1 MLRGLGTTQ
10 GKKHMRLAASSPTH
24 SVCMTCWAMCL
35 NGVRIGQAIATIR
48 TLIVSLTHLGHRQ
61 GQSKKAEVSHA
72 GCCAVVIGVSPTSTA
87 YRGAATQLIAIIA
100 TNASASVLQG
110 LHSRV
115 QVTIYS
121 LYFLIKFLSN
131 QIKLLVSTRVLAII
145 INSKSGS
152 ASRRNHKA
160 SCKIWIFFLKCFK
173 IKIYFVFTFPSTN
186 IFYPLS
192 FSA

>member
-1 MLRGLGTTQ
+1 MLRGLETIQ
-10 GKKHMRLAASSPTH
+10 GKKHMPLAASSPTH

-72 GCCAVVIGVSPTSTA
+72 GSCAVVIGVSLISTA

-110 LHSRV
+110 LRSRE
-115 QVTIYS
+115 QVIIYS
-121 LYFLIKFLSN
+121 LYFLINFFVESN
-131 QIKLLVSTRVLAII
+131 KVLGINADIGDNNKLQIGVVLQ
-145 INSKSGS
+145 K
-152 ASRRNHKA
+152 K
-160 SCKIWIFFLKCFK
+160 
-173 IKIYFVFTFPSTN
+173 P
-186 IFYPLS
+186 
-192 FSA
+192 